1 MSDVKTMNSTERL
14 IYLITIVV
22 LLGAVAYLYYQSKN
36 THVQTEVLNQKAEQ
50 LQEELKQVNRQ
61 IRIKETEIDQVTHHK
76 NVTIRK
82 TRQQLEQELK
92 KLKEQ
97 RVIIQQNLREIG
109 VLKEE
114 KVNNTEKITQLTK
127 ELVTAKNNLQNVKK
141 SLPRLIKNEVDSVK
155 RHDSVQMSLMRQK
168 NIQLKQEVNQSSQKQ
183 KELSNKLQEL
193 EKRRSLLASPL
204 LRIEVFTDASKLRYS
219 KLSRYIQL
227 NFTILPNPIR
237 KPENKLVKIYHLL
250 YKYENNKTQMKR
262 RLITTIP
269 YRKQKRLNK
278 SIKYNNRKAFE
289 KGTHVFE
296 AEVDGMVLASKTV
309 NVE

>member
-1 MSDVKTMNSTERL
+1 MSDTKAMSHTERL
-14 IYLITIVV
+14 IYLITILV
-22 LLGAVAYLYYQSKN
+22 LLGIVAYMYYQSKN
-36 THVQTEVLNQKAEQ
+36 TQVQTNVLSQRTEQ
-50 LQEELKQVNRQ
+50 LKQELQQVNRL
-61 IRIKETEIDQVTHHK
+61 IKIKETEIDQVTHNK
-76 NVTIRK
+76 NVALKK

-92 KLKEQ
+92 KLKQQ
-97 RVIIQQNLREIG
+97 RAIIQQNLREIG

-114 KVNNTEKITQLTK
+114 KVNNTEKILQLNK
-127 ELVTAKNNLQNVKK
+127 ELVNVKSRLQNVQK
-141 SLPRLIKNEVDSVK
+141 SVPQLIKNEVDSIK
-155 RHDSVQMSLMRQK
+155 RLDSIKISQMRQQ
-168 NIQLKQEVNQSSQKQ
+168 NDQLRLKVSKETKKQQ
-183 KELSNKLQEL
+183 ELSNKLQEL

-219 KLSRYIQL
+219 KLSRHIQL

-237 KPENKLVKIYHLL
+237 KPENKLIKVYHLL
-250 YKYENNKTQMKR
+250 YKYQDNKTQMKR

-278 SIKYNNRKAFE
+278 SVKYNNRKAFE

>member
-1 MSDVKTMNSTERL
+1 MSDIKAMSRTERL
-14 IYLITIVV
+14 IYLITILV
-22 LLGAVAYLYYQSKN
+22 LLGIVAYMYYQSKN
-36 THVQTEVLNQKAEQ
+36 TQVQANVLNERTEQ
-50 LQEELKQVNRQ
+50 LKQELQQVNRL
-61 IRIKETEIDQVTHHK
+61 IKIKETEIDQVTHNK
-76 NVTIRK
+76 NVALK
-82 TRQQLEQELK
+82 KSRQQLEQELR
-92 KLKEQ
+92 KLKQQ
-97 RVIIQQNLREIG
+97 RAIIQQNLREIG
-109 VLKEE
+109 GLKEE
-114 KVNNTEKITQLTK
+114 KVNNAEKIFQLNK
-127 ELVTAKNNLQNVKK
+127 ELVSIKSTLQNVQK
-141 SLPRLIKNEVDSVK
+141 SVPQLIKNEVDSVK
-155 RHDSVQMSLMRQK
+155 KLDSIKISQMLQQ
-168 NIQLKQEVNQSSQKQ
+168 NNQLRQEVSKRAQKQ
-183 KELSNKLQEL
+183 QELSSKLQEL

-237 KPENKLVKIYHLL
+237 KPENKLIKVYHLL
-250 YKYENNKTQMKR
+250 YKYQDNKTKMKR

>member
-1 MSDVKTMNSTERL
+1 
-14 IYLITIVV
+14 
-22 LLGAVAYLYYQSKN
+22 
-36 THVQTEVLNQKAEQ
+36 
-50 LQEELKQVNRQ
+50 
-61 IRIKETEIDQVTHHK
+61 
-76 NVTIRK
+76 
-82 TRQQLEQELK
+82 
-92 KLKEQ
+92 
-97 RVIIQQNLREIG
+97 

-114 KVNNTEKITQLTK
+114 KVNNTEKILQLNK
-127 ELVTAKNNLQNVKK
+127 ELVNVKSRLQNVQK
-141 SLPRLIKNEVDSVK
+141 SVPQLIKNEVDSIK
-155 RHDSVQMSLMRQK
+155 RLDSIKISQMRQQ
-168 NIQLKQEVNQSSQKQ
+168 NDQLRLKVSKETKKQQ
-183 KELSNKLQEL
+183 ELSNKLQEL

-219 KLSRYIQL
+219 KLSRHIQL

-237 KPENKLVKIYHLL
+237 KPENKLIKVYHLL
-250 YKYENNKTQMKR
+250 YKYQDNKTQMKR

-278 SIKYNNRKAFE
+278 SVKYNNRKAFE